1 MFKAVGVICIL
12 AGCVGYGANRV
23 ERERSRIAHLK
34 ELLSIVR
41 RIQDEISYGKHTL
54 PEICMILAECSKMP
68 YRTAFR
74 QICEQA
80 GRGDGISVAR
90 IWAEQIG
97 QCQREAPL
105 SQEEKKI
112 LQDLPQDLGMQE
124 EKLQAKSVGR
134 CEELLARNCRKAEEA
149 YENKAKM
156 IFSVS
161 VLTGVFLTILLL

>member
-97 QCQREAPL
+97 QCQREAPHCP
-105 SQEEKKI
+105 I
-112 LQDLPQDLGMQE
+112 
-124 EKLQAKSVGR
+124 
-134 CEELLARNCRKAEEA
+134 CRKKNPSRSAA
-149 YENKAKM
+149 GSRHAGGKAA
-156 IFSVS
+156 
-161 VLTGVFLTILLL
+161 G